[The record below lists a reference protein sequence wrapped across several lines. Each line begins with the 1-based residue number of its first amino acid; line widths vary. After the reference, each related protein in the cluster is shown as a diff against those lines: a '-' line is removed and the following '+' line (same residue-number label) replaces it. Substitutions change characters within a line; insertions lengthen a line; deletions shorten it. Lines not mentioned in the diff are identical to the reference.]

1 MKTITKTSKAILF
14 ALLAMIICVAMAL
27 TACNGNNT
35 PPNNGD
41 DDDTT
46 ATVITKYDATF
57 DASIVMGPMGEQS
70 FASVFSDAYVTKKN
84 NQYSLTVIFTAGE
97 LNVGGIKGTIFID
110 NKPTT
115 EETVSGIK
123 DGTIG
128 CYKAD
133 GTLVTEGIKVTYSS
147 GDNYALN
154 SAQQNVYYVQ
164 SVEFPVDALRA
175 TYDLTLYINSNM
187 MGKQFIKGVHDAKIT
202 LDLESGEVVNA
213 ITGLGVDT
221 LGTVIVEPETVEPVA
236 DKYTKYSAEL
246 KSVVSMGQNVDFT
259 ENLFDGIYAIKKN
272 DKYEVTLIF
281 KSGVVNMPFGNT
293 MTGFLTSAESVDY
306 GGNTVTPVFG
316 YYNGENRVTDG
327 VTLTYSSGDNYV
339 TIKDG
344 SYYYVQSMT
353 FTVDKLEDNYIL
365 AIFVMA
371 GNDSSAS
378 SMQFPY
384 TLKSGAVSNAELTID
399 LTDAETV
406 NSIDSLLGVDT
417 LGTVVIEPETV
428 EPVAD
433 KYTKY
438 SAQLNAIIS
447 MGQNVNFTE
456 NLFDGVYVIKKD
468 SKYEIT
474 LVFNSGEV
482 NMPFGNKMAGFLTN
496 SQCPG
501 YRGGEPFMPVWGYY
515 NEETL
520 VKEGISLTYSSGD
533 EYVTV
538 SEGSY
543 YYVQSMTFAVDSLEE
558 EYILSLCVMA
568 GNETSTSGQQFPYTS
583 SNGTVCNAT
592 LTIDL
597 TDAETVNSIDNLLGV
612 DTLGA
617 VPA

>member
-35 PPNNGD
+35 PNNGD

-115 EETVSGIK
+115 EETVNGVK

-128 CYKAD
+128 FYKAD
-133 GTLVTEGIKVTYSS
+133 GTLVTEGINVTYSS

-221 LGTVIVEPETVEPVA
+221 LGTVPPAEPETVEPVA

-259 ENLFDGIYAIKKN
+259 ENLFDGIYVIKKN

-353 FTVDKLEDNYIL
+353 FTVDELKDNYIL
-365 AIFVMA
+365 SIFVMA

-406 NSIDSLLGVDT
+406 DSIDELLGVDT
-417 LGTVVIEPETV
+417 LGTV
-428 EPVAD
+428 D
-433 KYTKY
+433 
-438 SAQLNAIIS
+438 
-447 MGQNVNFTE
+447 
-456 NLFDGVYVIKKD
+456 
-468 SKYEIT
+468 
-474 LVFNSGEV
+474 
-482 NMPFGNKMAGFLTN
+482 
-496 SQCPG
+496 
-501 YRGGEPFMPVWGYY
+501 
-515 NEETL
+515 
-520 VKEGISLTYSSGD
+520 
-533 EYVTV
+533 
-538 SEGSY
+538 
-543 YYVQSMTFAVDSLEE
+543 
-558 EYILSLCVMA
+558 
-568 GNETSTSGQQFPYTS
+568 
-583 SNGTVCNAT
+583 
-592 LTIDL
+592 
-597 TDAETVNSIDNLLGV
+597 TD
-612 DTLGA
+612 
-617 VPA
+617 

>member
-1 MKTITKTSKAILF
+1 MKTITKTSKAILI

-35 PPNNGD
+35 PNNGD

-97 LNVGGIKGTIFID
+97 LNVGELTGTIFID
-110 NKPTT
+110 NNPTT
-115 EETVSGIK
+115 EETVNGVK

-128 CYKAD
+128 FYKED

-221 LGTVIVEPETVEPVA
+221 LETVVIEPVA

-246 KSVVSMGQNVDFT
+246 KSVVSMGQDVDFT

-316 YYNGENRVTDG
+316 YYDGEELITDD
-327 VTLTYSSGDNYV
+327 VKLTYSSGNNYV
-339 TIKDG
+339 SIKDG
-344 SYYYVQSMT
+344 SYYYVKSMT
-353 FTVDKLEDNYIL
+353 FTVDKLEEDYVL
-365 AIFVMA
+365 AIYVMA

-384 TLKSGAVSNAELTID
+384 TLRSGAVSNAELTID

-406 NSIDSLLGVDT
+406 DSIDDLLGADT
-417 LGTVVIEPETV
+417 LGTV
-428 EPVAD
+428 D
-433 KYTKY
+433 
-438 SAQLNAIIS
+438 
-447 MGQNVNFTE
+447 
-456 NLFDGVYVIKKD
+456 
-468 SKYEIT
+468 
-474 LVFNSGEV
+474 
-482 NMPFGNKMAGFLTN
+482 
-496 SQCPG
+496 
-501 YRGGEPFMPVWGYY
+501 
-515 NEETL
+515 
-520 VKEGISLTYSSGD
+520 
-533 EYVTV
+533 
-538 SEGSY
+538 
-543 YYVQSMTFAVDSLEE
+543 
-558 EYILSLCVMA
+558 
-568 GNETSTSGQQFPYTS
+568 
-583 SNGTVCNAT
+583 
-592 LTIDL
+592 
-597 TDAETVNSIDNLLGV
+597 TD
-612 DTLGA
+612 
-617 VPA
+617 